1 MTTLTRTSQRAR
13 AIHPSLI
20 REIRALAR
28 PGSLDL
34 GLGQSDLLVCEPA
47 RRAIAERAERGHAPY
62 GPNLGDAPM
71 REAVAERYGID
82 ASEVMITCGVQEALA
97 VALFG
102 LVDAGDEVLVPDPGF
117 PAYPNL
123 VRAAGAAPVP
133 YALDASRGWALDLD
147 ELERAITPRTRAI
160 VLNSPGN
167 PTGTVLSAGEV
178 DALVDVLAAH
188 DIAWISDEIYE
199 DYVYSGEHASPA
211 SHAEHGVRGV
221 RLSGLSKSHHMM
233 GWRLGWLTGPAELVE
248 SLKPLHQ
255 HMVTSASTII
265 QAGGA
270 AALAHHDEV
279 VASTMEVFRARRRLA
294 HELGALIPGI
304 TFAESQGAFYLFLN
318 AAAHM
323 ERFGDSLSL
332 CRAILDD
339 VDVITV
345 PGSGFGPAGE
355 GHVRVAYTVD
365 DDTLREAFGRLRA
378 FFEKVS

>member
-1 MTTLTRTSQRAR
+1 MSTRTSKRAK

-20 REIRALAR
+20 REIRAHAR
-28 PGSLDL
+28 PTSLDL

-47 RRAIAERAERGHAPY
+47 RRAIAEAARRGHAPY

-71 REAVAERYGID
+71 REAVAARYGIHS
-82 ASEVMITCGVQEALA
+82 SEVMITSGVQEALA
-97 VALFG
+97 VALLG

-123 VRAAGAAPVP
+123 VRAAGATPVP
-133 YALDASRGWALDLD
+133 YTLEADQGWALNM
-147 ELERAITPRTRAI
+147 EALEDAIGPSTRAI
-160 VLNSPGN
+160 VLNAPGN
-167 PTGTVLSAGEV
+167 PTGTVLGAEELDTLLG
-178 DALVDVLAAH
+178 LLARRG
-188 DIAWISDEIYE
+188 IIWVSDEIYE
-199 DYVYSGEHASPA
+199 DYVYTGQHVSPA
-211 SHAEHGVRGV
+211 SHPEHGLGGV

-233 GWRLGWLTGPAELVE
+233 GWRLGWLTGPTALVE
-248 SLKPLHQ
+248 ELKPLHQ
-255 HMVTSASTII
+255 HLVTSASTLI

-270 AALAHHDEV
+270 VALEHHDEV
-279 VASTMEVFRARRRLA
+279 VSSTMEVFRTRRQIA
-294 HELGALIPGI
+294 HELGAKLPGI
-304 TFAESQGAFYLFLN
+304 TFAESQGAFYMFLN

-323 ERFGDSLSL
+323 ERFGDSLGL

-365 DDTLREAFGRLRA
+365 DDTLRDAFERLRA
-378 FFEKVS
+378 FFEQAS